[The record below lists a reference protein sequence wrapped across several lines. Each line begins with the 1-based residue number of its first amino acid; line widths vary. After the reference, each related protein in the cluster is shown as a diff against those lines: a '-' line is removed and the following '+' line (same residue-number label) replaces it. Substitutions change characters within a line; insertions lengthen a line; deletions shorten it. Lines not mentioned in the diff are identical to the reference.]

1 MEMSPKQW
9 FVKLVETQKET
20 SSLSGDYF
28 FIPNTKHNLMSWWV
42 ELNQISSKISY
53 QLCKIQITILL
64 KFISMVS
71 YFSCSP
77 HTVWTVNDVTEENPM
92 KTPLPLQIIP
102 IISINR
108 KSILF
113 SLVSLRASSVTSL
126 MVCTVLEPVC
136 CKKRP
141 KIVPGQLLVW
151 GIRTL
156 WRFWMVPN
164 WS

>member
-1 MEMSPKQW
+1 MSPKQW
-9 FVKLVETQKET
+9 FVKLVETQKGT

-77 HTVWTVNDVTEENPM
+77 HTVWTVNDVTASRCHGGRAHEDTLA
-92 KTPLPLQIIP
+92 TPNHINKEANLIFNGFFWGFPCDIIDGP
-102 IISINR
+102 NC
-108 KSILF
+108 
-113 SLVSLRASSVTSL
+113 
-126 MVCTVLEPVC
+126 MYE
-136 CKKRP
+136 
-141 KIVPGQLLVW
+141 LLGWKAVYFFHRIGW
-151 GIRTL
+151 
-156 WRFWMVPN
+156 
-164 WS
+164 